1 MGSTNV
7 NLENKNEGKSS
18 RRSFIR
24 KWGLLSLGTIF
35 AASQMTNKMPKVHA
49 EVLDNAE
56 SNDISKDVIR
66 MSKASAST
74 DVFVSGQTAE
84 DLANSVNGLSKSFS
98 DALASLK
105 NTAVAKAINAAGTTF
120 TDVIASLATI
130 ADKSGFAKTL
140 SAPEKVII
148 PAGYHDGTGFVNASA
163 LMKVPTQTLTL
174 SAPTNGTDCINYAK
188 VATSGLMQTPTA
200 NLDITSN
207 GTFTVTN
214 YKTVKVNVS
223 TTLKG
228 KPYYR
233 KITKPENSYK
243 ATVQDYDIYFNGVG
257 SSFTFSTNGGS
268 DGKFFKTDTWSSGD
282 GSVNV
287 VFQQACQT
295 SSHQTYG
302 YSNRDV
308 GSHFRSFIYASS
320 YTMWIRYIPT

>member
-1 MGSTNV
+1 MGSTNA

-66 MSKASAST
+66 ISKASAST

-148 PAGYHDGTGFVNASA
+148 PAGYHDGTGFVDASA

-188 VATSGLMQTPTA
+188 VATSGLMKTPTA

-214 YKTVKVNVS
+214 YKTVKVDVS
-223 TTLKG
+223 INSLKLIAQQESGNSTADISFTGEIGALYLILSTRGIPTKVGLSEMAYIEYYGYRNTGDWTVNGMTLVKCINTNCRV
-228 KPYYR
+228 Y
-233 KITKPENSYK
+233 NSYS
-243 ATVQDYDIYFNGVG
+243 I
-257 SSFTFSTNGGS
+257 
-268 DGKFFKTDTWSSGD
+268 
-282 GSVNV
+282 NV
-287 VFQQACQT
+287 IKLNLT
-295 SSHQTYG
+295 
-302 YSNRDV
+302 
-308 GSHFRSFIYASS
+308 
-320 YTMWIRYIPT
+320 

>member
-1 MGSTNV
+1 MGSINT

-56 SNDISKDVIR
+56 SNDISKDIIR

-74 DVFVSGQTAE
+74 DVFASGQTAE

-105 NTAVAKAINAAGTTF
+105 DTAVAKAINAAGTTF

-148 PAGYHDGTGFVNASA
+148 PAGYHDGTGFVDASA

-174 SAPTNGTDCINYAK
+174 SAPTNGTDCVDYAK
-188 VATSGLMQTPTA
+188 VVTSGLMKTPTA

-207 GTFTVTN
+207 GTYTVTN
-214 YKTVKVNVS
+214 YKTVKVDVS
-223 TTLKG
+223 NNFTQVKSESYQWGNTYNQSRTVN
-228 KPYYR
+228 KPLER
-233 KITKPENSYK
+233 NH
-243 ATVQDYDIYFNGVG
+243 IYFWYQDRSALGIFTHEKVIYQNCGITVHDGVA
-257 SSFTFSTNGGS
+257 SIPVT
-268 DGKFFKTDTWSSGD
+268 
-282 GSVNV
+282 SVV
-287 VFQQACQT
+287 ICYLFDVF
-295 SSHQTYG
+295 
-302 YSNRDV
+302 
-308 GSHFRSFIYASS
+308 
-320 YTMWIRYIPT
+320 

>member
-1 MGSTNV
+1 MGSTNA

-148 PAGYHDGTGFVNASA
+148 PAGYHDGTGFVDASA

-174 SAPTNGTDCINYAK
+174 SAPTNGTDCVNYAK
-188 VATSGLMQTPTA
+188 VATSGLMKTPTA

-214 YKTVKVNVS
+214 YKTVKVDVS
-223 TTLKG
+223 DSFMF
-228 KPYYR
+228 YR
-233 KITKPENSYK
+233 NGYDLYITSK
-243 ATVQDYDIYFNGVG
+243 
-257 SSFTFSTNGGS
+257 
-268 DGKFFKTDTWSSGD
+268 
-282 GSVNV
+282 
-287 VFQQACQT
+287 
-295 SSHQTYG
+295 
-302 YSNRDV
+302 
-308 GSHFRSFIYASS
+308 
-320 YTMWIRYIPT
+320 